1 MNSSLSEASAGWSV
15 LAWRAIFK
23 RNEFVT
29 FRKVCC
35 RWKYFSVIK
44 LLVVAGSCN
53 EAAVELTNLERNKF
67 VTFGKICCLSGS
79 TFLWQNFWFL
89 LRILCCDEVA
99 VELTI
104 FVRNKFRCICCP
116 WKYLP
121 VTKCLI
127 VVQLCCS
134 SPRNE
139 FRFLRCVTNCA
150 NA

>member
-1 MNSSLSEASAGWSV
+1 MI
-15 LAWRAIFK
+15 RFAIFD
-23 RNEFVT
+23 RNEFAT
-29 FRKVCC
+29 FRNVCC
-35 RWKYFSVIK
+35 QWKYFSVIK

-67 VTFGKICCLSGS
+67 VTFGKNCCLSGS
-79 TFLWQNFWFL
+79 TLLWQNFWLL
-89 LRILCCDEVA
+89 LRVHCCDEVA

-104 FVRNKFRCICCP
+104 FVWNKFRCICCQ

-127 VVQLCCS
+127 VVKLCCS
-134 SPRNE
+134 FPGNE
-139 FRFLRCVTNCA
+139 LRFLRCVNNCA